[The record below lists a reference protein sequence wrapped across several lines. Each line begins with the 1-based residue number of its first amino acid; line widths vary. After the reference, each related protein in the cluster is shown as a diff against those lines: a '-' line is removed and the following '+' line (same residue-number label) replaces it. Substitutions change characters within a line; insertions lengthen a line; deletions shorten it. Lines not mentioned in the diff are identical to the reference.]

1 MPLDGNRYA
10 PLHLLINLFSRL
22 SRRRHTRCS
31 RPIGSDRSSTPRSEM
46 HMKSTR
52 IPLALALAVTTGMT
66 AFAASTKFSDFTPV
80 TSSATALPV
89 DGIEE
94 ATPTTLS
101 NPKWSQRTLD
111 DRRTQNNLVI
121 TVCDRAAEVCPVFPG
136 DPTRIHWSFE
146 DPAASR
152 ERAPGNGCSPQS
164 RTRSPGACECGCR
177 CPRFTTASNRPNR
190 HRARREP
197 SVVVIR

>member
-10 PLHLLINLFSRL
+10 PLYLLINLFSRL

-94 ATPTTLS
+94 ATPDYAVEPEVES
-101 NPKWSQRTLD
+101 AHAGRPAN
-111 DRRTQNNLVI
+111 
-121 TVCDRAAEVCPVFPG
+121 AEQSG
-136 DPTRIHWSFE
+136 DHRVR
-146 DPAASR
+146 SR
-152 ERAPGNGCSPQS
+152 G
-164 RTRSPGACECGCR
+164 
-177 CPRFTTASNRPNR
+177 
-190 HRARREP
+190 
-197 SVVVIR
+197 